1 MDPRTTKL
9 LIRLGILI
17 LVVGLPWLLR
27 LLLGRWKY
35 GPLLLGGLLRKKIR
49 TTLTILSIMVAMF
62 LFGLLA
68 VIDTAFTAGLDV
80 AGADR
85 LVVIGRNG
93 VIQPLPMRYEEQIA
107 RIPGVTDVASA
118 SWFGGVYQDER
129 NFFAQFAVEDEA
141 YLRIY
146 PEYVVPEDQMKAY
159 LADRQGC
166 IVGRK
171 TAERFG
177 WKIGDRIPLKGS
189 IFPGTWEFNVR
200 GIYSGRRQQDDETSF
215 MLRAKYLEERAPR
228 FWKGLVGW
236 YVVQVKDPGQS
247 EAIARQIDERFSNSS
262 AETKTQR
269 EEAFIASWI
278 NQMGNIRLLVISVGI
293 VVFFTLLLVTGN
305 TMAIAVRER
314 TGEWAVLKT
323 VGFGDRTVLAL
334 VLVESLTIASV
345 GGGLGLLLAR
355 AFTSVGSPMP
365 GLLPVFYLPTPRLV
379 AGILLTLF
387 VGLAAGLIPGV
398 LAMRLR
404 IVDALRRV

>member
-1 MDPRTTKL
+1 MKFLP
-9 LIRLGILI
+9 LIVKNLF
-17 LVVGLPWLLR
+17 
-27 LLLGRWKY
+27 
-35 GPLLLGGLLRKKIR
+35 RKKIR
-49 TTLTILSIMVAMF
+49 TTLTILSITVAMF

-85 LVVIGRNG
+85 VVVIGRNG
-93 VIQPLPMRYEEQIA
+93 VIQPLPLKYREQIA
-107 RIPGVTDVASA
+107 TMPGVTDVAYA

-159 LADRQGC
+159 LADLQGA

-177 WKIGDRIPLKGS
+177 WKIGDRVPLKGT
-189 IFPGTWEFNVR
+189 IFPGAWEFNVR
-200 GIYSGRRQQDDETSF
+200 AIYSGRRPQDDETAF
-215 MLRAKYLEERAPR
+215 MFRAKYLQEKGPEY
-228 FWKGLVGW
+228 WHGLVGW
-236 YVVQVKDPGQS
+236 YVVKIADPNAAL
-247 EAIARQIDERFSNSS
+247 AIGKQIDERFANSS
-262 AETKTQR
+262 AETKTQP
-269 EEAFIASWI
+269 EEVFIASWI
-278 NQMGNIRLLVISVGI
+278 NQMGNIRLLVISIGI

-323 VGFGDRTVLAL
+323 VGFGDPTVLGL
-334 VLVESLTIASV
+334 VLAESLTIAGV
-345 GGGLGLLLAR
+345 GGGIGL
-355 AFTSVGSPMP
+355 AFAKVFTIFGNPMP
-365 GLLPVFYLPTPRLV
+365 GLLPVFFLSVERLY
-379 AGILLTLF
+379 AGLALTLF
-387 VGLAAGLIPGV
+387 VGLAAGIIPGV

>member
-1 MDPRTTKL
+1 MRFLP
-9 LIRLGILI
+9 LIVKNLF
-17 LVVGLPWLLR
+17 
-27 LLLGRWKY
+27 
-35 GPLLLGGLLRKKIR
+35 RKKIR

-68 VIDTAFTAGLDV
+68 VIDTAFTAGLEV

-93 VIQPLPMRYEEQIA
+93 VIQPLPMRYQEQIA
-107 RIPGVTDVASA
+107 RIPGVTDVAHA

-146 PEYVVPEDQMKAY
+146 PEFVVAPDQLQAY
-159 LADRQGC
+159 LADREGC
-166 IVGRK
+166 VVGRK

-177 WKIGDRIPLKGS
+177 WKLGDRIPLKGT
-189 IFPGTWEFNVR
+189 IFAGSWEFNVR
-200 GIYSGRRQQDDETSF
+200 AIYHGRRQQDDETGF
-215 MLRAKYLEERAPR
+215 MFHSKYLDERAPR

-236 YVVQVKDPGQS
+236 YVVKIEDPNQAQ
-247 EAIARQIDERFSNSS
+247 AIAKKIDERFSNSS
-262 AETKTQR
+262 TETKTQP
-269 EEAFIASWI
+269 EEVFIASWI
-278 NQMGNIRLLVISVGI
+278 NQMGNIRVLVIGVGI

-323 VGFGDRTVLAL
+323 LGFGDRLVLAL
-334 VLVESLTIASV
+334 VLAESLAIA
-345 GGGLGLLLAR
+345 GLGGVIGLVLAK
-355 AFTSVGSPMP
+355 AFTAVGNPMP
-365 GLLPVFYLPTPRLV
+365 GLLPVFYLSTQRLI
-379 AGILLTLF
+379 AGLALTLF
-387 VGLAAGLIPGV
+387 VGFAAGVVPGL
-398 LAMRLR
+398 LAMRLK

>member
-1 MDPRTTKL
+1 MKFLP
-9 LIRLGILI
+9 
-17 LVVGLPWLLR
+17 LVIKNLF
-27 LLLGRWKY
+27 
-35 GPLLLGGLLRKKIR
+35 RKKIR

-68 VIDTAFTAGLDV
+68 VIDTAFTAGIDV

-85 LVVIGRNG
+85 LVVIGRSG
-93 VIQPLPMRYEEQIA
+93 VIQPLPIRYKEQIA
-107 RIPGVTDVASA
+107 RIPGVTDVAHA

-146 PEYVVPEDQMKAY
+146 SEFVVPEDQMRAY
-159 LADRQGC
+159 LSDLQGC

-177 WKIGDRIPLKGS
+177 WKIGDRIPLKGT
-189 IFPGTWEFNVR
+189 IYAGTWEFNVR
-200 GIYSGRRQQDDETSF
+200 AIYSGRRPQDDETAF
-215 MLRAKYLEERAPR
+215 MFRAKYLEERASQ
-228 FWKGLVGW
+228 FWRGLVGW
-236 YVVQVKDPGQS
+236 YVVQVKDPNQA
-247 EAIARQIDERFSNSS
+247 ETIAMNIDARFSNSN

-269 EEAFIASWI
+269 EETFIASWI

-323 VGFGDRTVLAL
+323 LGFGDWTVLAL
-334 VLVESLTIASV
+334 VLAESLTIAGV
-345 GGGLGLLLAR
+345 GGGIGLLLAR
-355 AFTSVGSPMP
+355 AFTSVGNPMP
-365 GLLPVFYLPTPRLV
+365 GLISVFYFSNERFVMGLF
-379 AGILLTLF
+379 LTLF
-387 VGLAAGLIPGV
+387 VGLMAGAIPGV
-398 LAMRLR
+398 MTMRLR

>member
-1 MDPRTTKL
+1 
-9 LIRLGILI
+9 
-17 LVVGLPWLLR
+17 
-27 LLLGRWKY
+27 
-35 GPLLLGGLLRKKIR
+35 LLLGGVFRKKIR
-49 TTLTILSIMVAMF
+49 TTLTILSIMAAMF

-68 VIDTAFTAGLDV
+68 VIDTAFTAGLSV

-93 VIQPLPMRYEEQIA
+93 VIQPLPIKYKEQIA
-107 RIPGVTDVASA
+107 AIPGVTDVSYA
-118 SWFGGVYQDER
+118 SWFGGVYQDEK

-146 PEYVVPEDQMKAY
+146 PEYVVPEEQLKAY

-166 IVGRK
+166 IVGLK
-171 TAERFG
+171 TAERFK
-177 WKIGDRIPLKGS
+177 WKLGDRIPLRGT
-189 IFPGTWEFNVR
+189 IFPGNWEFNVR
-200 GIYSGRRQQDDETSF
+200 GIYSGRRPDDDESAF
-215 MLRAKYLEERAPR
+215 MFRAKYLEENAPR

-236 YVVQVKDPGQS
+236 YVVQIKDPNQA
-247 EAIARQIDERFSNSS
+247 ETIARQIDERFGNSN

-269 EEAFIASWI
+269 EEAFIAGWV
-278 NQMGNIRLLVISVGI
+278 NQMGNIRLLVITIGL

-323 VGFGDRTVLAL
+323 VGFGDRAVLAL
-334 VLVESLTIASV
+334 VLAESLAIACV
-345 GGGLGLLLAR
+345 GGGMGLLLAKL
-355 AFTSVGSPMP
+355 FSSYGNPMP
-365 GLLPVFYLPTPRLV
+365 GLLPVFYLSTTRLV
-379 AGILLTLF
+379 AGLLLTLF
-387 VGLAAGLIPGV
+387 VGLVAGAIPGI